1 MSSRSDSDICG
12 AQASSS
18 DRLVF
23 RGALLFDGEHPARP
37 GTTVVVRGETIES
50 VTPDAAHAP
59 RPGDRVF
66 ELAGRTLMPGMIQGH
81 FHSHFGAFGDGVRA
95 PALGLEAAPAYLSML
110 AASNAELALQCGITG
125 AIGSSNA
132 HAIDVSLKEAIL
144 AGFVKGPRYL
154 AGSREIVTTGE
165 YSDYPNNRTWFM
177 QLGCTGLTYEA
188 DGVDGWRLAGR
199 VESGRGCDVV
209 KISAAPGHG
218 SMPVRDILCPTR
230 DELRALV
237 DAVHK
242 NGKRVRAHAPS
253 KTAILECARAG
264 VDLIDHADRID
275 DECIEAILD
284 HNCTVVPSM
293 LWSERFLGIA
303 EPWDHDK
310 TPLPISEGF
319 PETPAEARAKIRGV
333 REDYEYTCR
342 AMPEAARA
350 GVRMIVGDDYGTP
363 IMPHGD
369 YVPELELYVKKLGL
383 APLEVLRWATKNGAE
398 AMGLAA
404 KTGTITP
411 GKLADLIVVDG
422 DPLVD
427 VACLAR
433 RDHLRVI
440 LLGGRIMKDTLF
452 EEKTW
457 STTTR

>member
-1 MSSRSDSDICG
+1 MATES
-12 AQASSS
+12 ASNGGSGNTS
-18 DRLVF
+18 LEQRLVF
-23 RGALLFDGEHPARP
+23 KGAHLFDGDGPARP
-37 GTTVVVRGETIES
+37 ATTVIVRGEKIEAIL
-50 VTPDAAHAP
+50 PDAAYQT
-59 RPGDRVF
+59 RPGDRVYD
-66 ELAGRTLMPGMIQGH
+66 LAGRTLMPGMVQSH

-95 PALGLEAAPAYLSML
+95 PALGLEAAPPYLSML
-110 AASNAELALQCGITG
+110 AAYNAELAVQCGFTG

-132 HAIDVSLKEAIL
+132 HTIDVSLKEAIL

-154 AGSREIVTTGE
+154 AGSREIITTGE
-165 YSDYPNNRTWFM
+165 YSDYPNNRNFFM
-177 QLGCTGLTYEA
+177 SLGSTGLTYAA

-218 SMPVRDILCPTR
+218 SMPVRDVLCPTR

-264 VDLIDHADRID
+264 VDIIDHADRID
-275 DECIEAILD
+275 AECIEAILD
-284 HNCTVVPSM
+284 HNCSVVPSM

-319 PETPAEARAKIRGV
+319 PETPAEVRAKIRAV

-342 AMPEAARA
+342 VMPEAARA
-350 GVRMIVGDDYGTP
+350 GVRMIIGDDFGTP

-369 YVPELELYVKKLGL
+369 YIPELELYVKKLGL
-383 APLEVLRWATKNGAE
+383 PPIEVLRWATKNGAE
-398 AMGLAA
+398 AMGLGDR
-404 KTGTITP
+404 TGTITV
-411 GKLADLIVVDG
+411 GKLADLVVVDG
-422 DPLVD
+422 DPLQD
-427 VACLAR
+427 VSCLAN
-433 RDHLRVI
+433 RDNLRVI
-440 LLGGRIMKDTLF
+440 LLGGKVMKDSF
-452 EEKTW
+452 CGGG
-457 STTTR
+457 SA

>member
-1 MSSRSDSDICG
+1 MTDENEGAGGGRSVAEDRRIVFKG
-12 AQASSS
+12 AQ
-18 DRLVF
+18 
-23 RGALLFDGEHPARP
+23 LFDGEGPARP
-37 GTTVVVRGETIES
+37 ATTVVVRGERIES
-50 VTPDAAHAP
+50 VMPDAAYQS
-59 RPGDRVF
+59 RPGDEVH
-66 ELAGRTLMPGMIQGH
+66 ELAGRTLMPGMVQTH

-95 PALGLEAAPAYLSML
+95 PALGLEAAPPYLSML
-110 AASNAELALQCGITG
+110 AAHNAELAVQCGFTG

-132 HAIDVSLKEAIL
+132 HTIDVSLKEAIG

-154 AGSREIVTTGE
+154 AGSREIITTGE
-165 YSDYPNNRTWFM
+165 YSDYANNRNYFM
-177 QLGCTGLTYEA
+177 ALGDTGLTFAA

-199 VESGRGCDVV
+199 IESGRGCDVV

-230 DELRALV
+230 EELRALV

-242 NGKRVRAHAPS
+242 NGKRVRAHATS

-264 VDLIDHADRID
+264 VDIIDHADRID
-275 DECIEAILD
+275 AECIEAILD

-303 EPWDHDK
+303 EPWDHDA

-319 PETPAEARAKIRGV
+319 PETPAEVRAKIRAV

-350 GVRMIVGDDYGTP
+350 GVRMVVGDDYGTP

-369 YVPELELYVKKLGL
+369 YIPEFELYVKKLGM
-383 APLEVLRWATKNGAE
+383 APIEVLRWGTKNGAE
-398 AMGLAA
+398 AMGLGAE
-404 KTGTITP
+404 TGTIAA
-411 GKLADLIVVDG
+411 GKLADLVVVDG

-427 VACLAR
+427 VGCLAN
-433 RDHLRVI
+433 RDNLRVI
-440 LLGGRIMKDTLF
+440 LLGGRVMKNSLCRGAC
-452 EEKTW
+452 
-457 STTTR
+457 S

>member
-1 MSSRSDSDICG
+1 MANESASMAGSAGG
-12 AQASSS
+12 AAEP
-18 DRLVF
+18 RIVF
-23 RGALLFDGEHPARP
+23 KGALLFDGDGPARP
-37 GTTVVVRGETIES
+37 ATTVVVRGEKIEA
-50 VTPDAAHAP
+50 VVPDGAHQA
-59 RPGDRVF
+59 RPGDQVY
-66 ELAGRTLMPGMIQGH
+66 ELAGRTLMPGMVQSH

-95 PALGLEAAPAYLSML
+95 PALGLEAAPPYLSML
-110 AASNAELALQCGITG
+110 AAYNAELAVQCGFTG

-132 HAIDVSLKEAIL
+132 HTIDVSLKEAIL

-154 AGSREIVTTGE
+154 AGSREIITTGE
-165 YSDYPNNRTWFM
+165 YSDYPNNRNYFM
-177 QLGCTGLTYEA
+177 GLGSTGLTYAA

-230 DELRALV
+230 EELRALV

-253 KTAILECARAG
+253 KTSILECARAG
-264 VDLIDHADRID
+264 VDIIDHADRID
-275 DECIEAILD
+275 EECVEAILD
-284 HNCTVVPSM
+284 HNCSVVPSM

-319 PETPAEARAKIRGV
+319 PETPAEVRAKIRGV

-350 GVRMIVGDDYGTP
+350 GVRMIIGDDFGTP

-369 YVPELELYVKKLGL
+369 YIPELELYVKKLGL
-383 APLEVLRWATKNGAE
+383 APIEVLRWATKNGAE
-398 AMGLAA
+398 AMGLGDR
-404 KTGTITP
+404 TGTIAV
-411 GKLADLIVVDG
+411 GKLADLLVVDG
-422 DPLVD
+422 DPLQD
-427 VACLAR
+427 VSCLAN
-433 RDHLRVI
+433 RDNLRVI
-440 LLGGRIMKDTLF
+440 LLGGKVMKDSLCQ
-452 EEKTW
+452 
-457 STTTR
+457 RGRA

>member
-1 MSSRSDSDICG
+1 MADEKQATGGGQSSAGNRRTVFKG
-12 AQASSS
+12 AQ
-18 DRLVF
+18 
-23 RGALLFDGEHPARP
+23 LFDGEGPAKP
-37 GTTVVVRGETIES
+37 AMTVIVRGERIES
-50 VTPDAAHAP
+50 VAPDAAYQP
-59 RPGDRVF
+59 RPGDEVH
-66 ELAGRTLMPGMIQGH
+66 ELAGRTLMPGMVQTH

-95 PALGLEAAPAYLSML
+95 PALGLEAAPPYLSML
-110 AASNAELALQCGITG
+110 AAHNAELAVQCGFTG

-132 HAIDVSLKEAIL
+132 HTIDVSLKEAIQ

-154 AGSREIVTTGE
+154 AGSREIITTGE
-165 YSDYPNNRTWFM
+165 YSDYANNRNYFM
-177 QLGCTGLTYEA
+177 ALGDTGLTFAA

-199 VESGRGCDVV
+199 IESGRGCDVV

-230 DELRALV
+230 EELRALV

-264 VDLIDHADRID
+264 VDIIDHADRID
-275 DECIEAILD
+275 AECIEAILD

-303 EPWDHDK
+303 EPWDHDA

-319 PETPAEARAKIRGV
+319 PETPAEVHAKIRAV

-350 GVRMIVGDDYGTP
+350 GVRMVVGDDYGTP

-369 YVPELELYVKKLGL
+369 YIPEFELYVKKLGM
-383 APLEVLRWATKNGAE
+383 APIEVLRWATKNGAE
-398 AMGLAA
+398 AMGLGSE
-404 KTGTITP
+404 TGTIAA
-411 GKLADLIVVDG
+411 GKLADLVVVDG
-422 DPLVD
+422 DPLID
-427 VACLAR
+427 VACLAN
-433 RDHLRVI
+433 RDNLRVI
-440 LLGGRIMKDTLF
+440 LLGGRVMKDSLC
-452 EEKTW
+452 
-457 STTTR
+457 RGACA

>member
-1 MSSRSDSDICG
+1 MADENQAASGGRSPAAEGRIVFKG
-12 AQASSS
+12 AQ
-18 DRLVF
+18 
-23 RGALLFDGEHPARP
+23 LFDGEGPARP
-37 GTTVVVRGETIES
+37 ATTVIVRGERIES
-50 VTPDAAHAP
+50 VVPDAAYQP
-59 RPGDRVF
+59 RPGDEVH
-66 ELAGRTLMPGMIQGH
+66 ELAGRTLMPGMVQTH

-95 PALGLEAAPAYLSML
+95 PALGLEAAPPYLSML
-110 AASNAELALQCGITG
+110 AAHNAELAVQCGFTG

-132 HAIDVSLKEAIL
+132 HTIDVSLKEAIQ

-154 AGSREIVTTGE
+154 AGSREIITTGE
-165 YSDYPNNRTWFM
+165 YSDYPNNRNYFM
-177 QLGCTGLTYEA
+177 GLGSTGLTYAA

-230 DELRALV
+230 EELRALV

-264 VDLIDHADRID
+264 VDIIDHADRID
-275 DECIEAILD
+275 AECVEAILD

-303 EPWDHDK
+303 ETWDHDAA
-310 TPLPISEGF
+310 PLPISEGF
-319 PETPAEARAKIRGV
+319 PETPAEVRAKIRGV

-350 GVRMIVGDDYGTP
+350 GVRMVVGDDYGTP

-369 YVPELELYVKKLGL
+369 YIPEFELYVKKLGM
-383 APLEVLRWATKNGAE
+383 APIEVLRWATKNGAE
-398 AMGLAA
+398 AMGLGAE
-404 KTGTITP
+404 TGTITA
-411 GKLADLIVVDG
+411 GKLADLVVVDG

-427 VACLAR
+427 VGCLAN
-433 RDHLRVI
+433 RDNLRVI
-440 LLGGRIMKDTLF
+440 LLGGRVVKNSLCGGAC
-452 EEKTW
+452 
-457 STTTR
+457 S

>member
-1 MSSRSDSDICG
+1 MSTSSE
-12 AQASSS
+12 ASGSVGRTP
-18 DRLVF
+18 DPARLVF
-23 RGALLFDGEHPARP
+23 RGARVFDGDRSVES
-37 GTTVVVRGETIES
+37 GQTVVVRGDRIEQ
-50 VTPDAAHAP
+50 VGPDAACAV
-59 RPGDRVF
+59 RPGDRVYD
-66 ELAGRTLMPGMIQGH
+66 LAGRTLMPGMVQAH

-95 PALGLEAAPAYLSML
+95 PALGLEAAPPYLSML
-110 AASNAELALQCGITG
+110 AAHNAELAVQCGFTG

-132 HAIDVSLKEAIL
+132 HTIDVGLKEAIL
-144 AGFVKGPRYL
+144 AGFVAGPRYL
-154 AGSREIVTTGE
+154 AGSREIITTGE
-165 YSDYPNNRTWFM
+165 YSDYPNNRNWFM
-177 QLGCTGLTYEA
+177 GLGCTGLTYAA

-275 DECIEAILD
+275 DECVEAILD
-284 HNCTVVPSM
+284 HGCTVVPSM
-293 LWSERFLGIA
+293 LWSERFLAVA
-303 EPWDHDK
+303 EPWNHEQ

-319 PETPAEARAKIRGV
+319 PESPAEARAKIRAV

-350 GVRMIVGDDYGTP
+350 GVRMVVGDDFGTP

-369 YVPELELYVKKLGL
+369 YVPELELYVKKLGI
-383 APLEVLRWATKNGAE
+383 APIEVLRWATKNGAE
-398 AMGLAA
+398 AMGLADR
-404 KTGTITP
+404 TGTIAA
-411 GKLADLIVVDG
+411 GKQADLIVVDG

-427 VACLAR
+427 VGCLANR
-433 RDHLRVI
+433 ENLRVI
-440 LLGGRIMKDTLF
+440 LLAGKRMKDTLGA
-452 EEKTW
+452 
-457 STTTR
+457 

>member
-1 MSSRSDSDICG
+1 MATES
-12 AQASSS
+12 ASSGGPLDS
-18 DRLVF
+18 SAEQRLVF
-23 RGALLFDGEHPARP
+23 KGALLFDGDGPARP
-37 GTTVVVRGETIES
+37 ATTVIVRGEKIEA
-50 VTPDAAHAP
+50 VVPDAAYQA
-59 RPGDRVF
+59 RPGDRVY
-66 ELAGRTLMPGMIQGH
+66 ELAGRTLMPGMVQSH

-110 AASNAELALQCGITG
+110 AAYNAELALQCGFTG

-132 HAIDVSLKEAIL
+132 HVIDVSLKEAIQ

-154 AGSREIVTTGE
+154 AGSREVVTTGE
-165 YSDYPNNRTWFM
+165 YSDYPNNRTFFM
-177 QLGCTGLTYEA
+177 GLGATGLTYEA

-230 DELRALV
+230 EELRALV

-264 VDLIDHADRID
+264 VDIIDHADRID
-275 DECIEAILD
+275 AECIEAILD

-319 PETPAEARAKIRGV
+319 PETPAEARAKIRAV

-350 GVRMIVGDDYGTP
+350 GVRMVVGDDFGTP

-369 YVPELELYVKKLGL
+369 YIPEFELYVKKLGVS
-383 APLEVLRWATKNGAE
+383 PLEVLRWATKNGAE
-398 AMGLAA
+398 AMGLGE
-404 KTGTITP
+404 KTGTIAV
-411 GKLADLIVVDG
+411 GKLADLVVVDG
-422 DPLVD
+422 DPLQD
-427 VACLAR
+427 VTCLAN

-440 LLGGRIMKDTLF
+440 LLGGRVVKDSF
-452 EEKTW
+452 C
-457 STTTR
+457 RGACA

>member
-1 MSSRSDSDICG
+1 MANESASMAGSAGG
-12 AQASSS
+12 AAEP
-18 DRLVF
+18 RIVF
-23 RGALLFDGEHPARP
+23 KGALLFDGDGPARP
-37 GTTVVVRGETIES
+37 ATTVVVRGEKIEA
-50 VTPDAAHAP
+50 VVPDGAHQA
-59 RPGDRVF
+59 RPGDQVY
-66 ELAGRTLMPGMIQGH
+66 ELAGRTLMPGMVQSH

-95 PALGLEAAPAYLSML
+95 PALGLEAAPPYLSML
-110 AASNAELALQCGITG
+110 AAHNAELAVQCGFTG

-132 HAIDVSLKEAIL
+132 HTIDVSLKEAIL

-154 AGSREIVTTGE
+154 AGSREIITTGE
-165 YSDYPNNRTWFM
+165 YSDYPNNRNYFM
-177 QLGCTGLTYEA
+177 GLGSTGLTYAA

-230 DELRALV
+230 EELRALV

-253 KTAILECARAG
+253 KTSILECARAG
-264 VDLIDHADRID
+264 VDIIDHADRID
-275 DECIEAILD
+275 EECVEAILD
-284 HNCTVVPSM
+284 HNCSVVPSM

-319 PETPAEARAKIRGV
+319 PETPAEVRAKIRGV

-350 GVRMIVGDDYGTP
+350 GVRMVIGDDFGTP

-369 YVPELELYVKKLGL
+369 YIPELELYVKKLGL
-383 APLEVLRWATKNGAE
+383 APIEVLRWATKNGAE
-398 AMGLAA
+398 AMGLGDR
-404 KTGTITP
+404 TGTIVV
-411 GKLADLIVVDG
+411 GKLADLLVVDG
-422 DPLVD
+422 DPLQD
-427 VACLAR
+427 VSCLAN
-433 RDHLRVI
+433 RDNLRVI
-440 LLGGRIMKDTLF
+440 LLGGKVMKDSLCPGGCA
-452 EEKTW
+452 
-457 STTTR
+457 

>member
-1 MSSRSDSDICG
+1 MSTRRDEDGSAAG
-12 AQASSS
+12 SSS
-18 DRLVF
+18 EARRVF
-23 RGALLFDGEHPARP
+23 RGAQLFDGESKART
-37 GTTVVVRGETIES
+37 GTTVVVRGDKIEA
-50 VTPDAAHAP
+50 VTPDAAYGA
-59 RPGDRVF
+59 RPGDRVYD
-66 ELAGRTLMPGMIQGH
+66 LAGKTLMPGMVQCH

-110 AASNAELALQCGITG
+110 AAYNAELAVQCGFTG
-125 AIGSSNA
+125 GIGSSNA
-132 HAIDVSLKEAIL
+132 HTIDVSLKEAIQ

-165 YSDYPNNRTWFM
+165 YSDYPNNRTFFM
-177 QLGCTGLTYEA
+177 NLGCTGLTYEA

-209 KISAAPGHG
+209 KISASPGHG

-237 DAVHK
+237 EAVHK

-253 KTAILECARAG
+253 KTSILECARAG
-264 VDLIDHADRID
+264 VDIIDHADRID
-275 DECIEAILD
+275 DECIEALLD

-319 PETPAEARAKIRGV
+319 PETPAEARAKIRAV

-350 GVRMIVGDDYGTP
+350 GVRMVVGDDYGTP

-369 YVPELELYVKKLGL
+369 YIPEFELYVKKLGI
-383 APLEVLRWATKNGAE
+383 APIEVLRWATKNGAE
-398 AMGLAA
+398 AMGLGDR
-404 KTGTITP
+404 TGTITV
-411 GKLADLIVVDG
+411 GKQADLIVVDG

-427 VACLAR
+427 VTCLAN
-433 RDHLRVI
+433 RDNLRVI
-440 LLGGRIMKDTLF
+440 LLDGRVMKDTLGA
-452 EEKTW
+452 
-457 STTTR
+457 

>member
-1 MSSRSDSDICG
+1 MSDRADGEASRAG
-12 AQASSS
+12 ASP
-18 DRLVF
+18 DGRLVF
-23 RGALLFDGEHPARP
+23 RGGQIFDGESKVGP
-37 GTTVVVRGETIES
+37 GTTVVVRGHAIES
-50 VTPDAAHAP
+50 VGPDAGYTP

-66 ELAGRTLMPGMIQGH
+66 DLAGRTLMPGMVQCH

-95 PALGLEAAPAYLSML
+95 PALGLEAAPPYLSML
-110 AASNAELALQCGITG
+110 AAYNAELALQCGFTG

-132 HAIDVSLKEAIL
+132 HTIDVSLKEAIQ

-188 DGVDGWRLAGR
+188 NGVDGWRLAGR

-237 DAVHK
+237 EAVHK

-253 KTAILECARAG
+253 KTSILECARAG
-264 VDLIDHADRID
+264 VDIIDHADRID
-275 DECIEAILD
+275 DECIEALLD

-293 LWSERFLGIA
+293 LWSERFLAIA

-319 PETPAEARAKIRGV
+319 PETPAEARAKIRAV

-350 GVRMIVGDDYGTP
+350 GVRMVIGDDYGTP

-369 YVPELELYVKKLGL
+369 YIPEYELYVKKLGM
-383 APLEVLRWATKNGAE
+383 APIEVLRWATKNGAE
-398 AMGLAA
+398 AMGLGA
-404 KTGTITP
+404 KTGTIAA

-427 VACLAR
+427 VGCLAS
-433 RDHLRVI
+433 RDNLRMI
-440 LLGGRIMKDTLF
+440 LLDGRVVKDSLSQPGGGGRG
-452 EEKTW
+452 
-457 STTTR
+457 